1 MSVVAPILGLDPCSG
16 ALHPDYRE
24 PDFQRNLLDIDR
36 NRIQGA
42 APWRGKVYDVIFG
55 HDTPSGKL
63 FDIVL
68 IITILMS
75 VVVVM
80 VDSVEPLAGTYRPLL
95 RALEWVFTILF
106 SIEYVLRLLSVRSKR
121 KYALSFYGLIDLF
134 AVLPTYVSLLLPGSQ
149 YLVVIRALRVLRV
162 FRILKLAQYMGEA
175 SVLMRAM
182 RASRYKIV
190 VFLFTVMTIVVIV
203 GSAMYLVEGGATGFT
218 SIPRGVYWAIV
229 TLTTVGYGDISPQ
242 TPLGQALASVVMIMG
257 YAIIAVPTGI
267 VTVELAQ
274 AAREGRVLRRCSECA
289 VPGHDADARYCKYC
303 SGALEVVPR

>member
-1 MSVVAPILGLDPCSG
+1 VDIYDN
-16 ALHPDYRE
+16 R
-24 PDFQRNLLDIDR
+24 IDR
-36 NRIQGA
+36 GG
-42 APWRGKVYDVIFG
+42 PWRGKLYDIIFLAE
-55 HDTPSGKL
+55 SRAGKL

-68 IITILMS
+68 IVAILLS

-80 VDSVEPLAGTYRPLL
+80 LDSVEQFSRMHRPLL
-95 RALEWVFTILF
+95 RALEWVFTALF
-106 SIEYVLRLLSVRSKR
+106 TIEYVLRLMSVRVQR

-134 AVLPTYVSLLLPGSQ
+134 AVLPTYISLILPGSQ

-175 SVLMRAM
+175 SVLLRAL

-190 VFLFTVMTIVVIV
+190 VFMFTVLAIVLIV
-203 GSAMYLVEGGATGFT
+203 GSAMYLIEGSEAGFT

-242 TPLGQALASVVMIMG
+242 TPWGQALASLVMIMG

-274 AAREGRVLRRCSECA
+274 ATREGRFVRQCSICGATDHES
-289 VPGHDADARYCKYC
+289 DARYCRHC
-303 SGALEVVPR
+303 GGSLDLVPR